1 VNEVNARRR
10 QGSYERTKTNSGGG
24 FNWDDAQSA
33 LLQKSD
39 NRPQGNARKVVD
51 KEKDKPPRVTAT
63 RAITTVEALR
73 ITKQSPASQ
82 DPPMFDALAGPYGQE
97 RFSVEA
103 QGIRFAPIDTAMG
116 FQSYIE
122 ATQKT
127 IFPTQ

>member
-1 VNEVNARRR
+1 
-10 QGSYERTKTNSGGG
+10 
-24 FNWDDAQSA
+24 
-33 LLQKSD
+33 
-39 NRPQGNARKVVD
+39 
-51 KEKDKPPRVTAT
+51 
-63 RAITTVEALR
+63 
-73 ITKQSPASQ
+73 
-82 DPPMFDALAGPYGQE
+82 MFDALAGPYGQE